1 MLQFCFD
8 LKWILSKYFKYESN
22 LSRVKGYLLCYNPSA
37 KTHWDSGSIVPKYIE
52 TRLIF
57 FKNWANPGLFLFI
70 FVLFNNNFT
79 EKIVDFSGNRT
90 RIVGVEGEHAD
101 H

>member
-1 MLQFCFD
+1 MDMLQFTTMLVNTTF
-8 LKWILSKYFKYESN
+8 LKK
-22 LSRVKGYLLCYNPSA
+22 
-37 KTHWDSGSIVPKYIE
+37 
-52 TRLIF
+52 
-57 FKNWANPGLFLFI
+57 KNWANPGLFLFI

>member
-1 MLQFCFD
+1 MSYYESGHTGHFNEFVP
-8 LKWILSKYFKYESN
+8 LSKN
-22 LSRVKGYLLCYNPSA
+22 
-37 KTHWDSGSIVPKYIE
+37 GS
-52 TRLIF
+52 F

-70 FVLFNNNFT
+70 FIIFNNNFT